1 MEKTINEVKDA
12 IDTVAV
18 TAQES
23 VTNTEEILKNV
34 NQTTHAVSEVNDAL
48 QKQADIILSINT
60 LTRQFK
66 TQRED
71 ELIG

>member
-1 MEKTINEVKDA
+1 FLESTKIMEKTISEVQEA
-12 IDTVAV
+12 MEGVAV

-34 NQTTHAVSEVNDAL
+34 TQTTLAVSEVNEAV
-48 QKQADIILSINT
+48 QKQADIILSINA

-66 TQRED
+66 T
-71 ELIG
+71 I